1 MLTRVFQESTEDL
14 MVCVT
19 ERKTEE
25 KIDCTSDE
33 PINDRQKAEEDYWS
47 DILEEASYPELF
59 SPGGCIKKDTC
70 AVSPRSPK
78 VMSAAI
84 SPRPAA
90 YTSQHQ
96 EFQCKVK
103 FTRRFIEV
111 DDELISVITD
121 VEENEE
127 GTILALPGFLSALP
141 MEVM

>member
-1 MLTRVFQESTEDL
+1 

-19 ERKTEE
+19 ERKPEE
-25 KIDCTSDE
+25 KASTSDE
-33 PINDRQKAEEDYWS
+33 PSMDRQKAEEDYWS

-84 SPRPAA
+84 SPRPGGT
-90 YTSQHQ
+90 TSHQ

-141 MEVM
+141 MEVITLC